1 MRLTLFVLFFFI
13 KLNSFAQQCAYDH
26 YYLFAINVHSKN
38 SNQKIPNLKMYLTDE
53 NEKASTAE
61 VRYLKNKIWTNRLD
75 TLFFWDNEFRIK
87 KDGSVPL
94 VRRNF
99 YHIGDYYVVVFRM
112 ENADLKNPLK
122 QPFYKVKIEAGENEI
137 TGTNTEQSFYL
148 PINKSVRLCN
158 NGILD
163 NFKLSTPVQSID
175 GNYLQ
180 PIDITLD
187 EYPSPG
193 VVGVAEIEPFNTYP
207 KYIIRP
213 EFVTSINTAVHNR
226 KEFKV
231 KEVNIYD
238 VDNGKLHQ
246 QIETPSKVITSFTA
260 PNRLIDTGN
269 FYQRTIKEAVDFSL
283 IMEEWRDT
291 VFNVERKKT
300 HFYVFNTVTK
310 LYEPDTLL
318 NKESDVYFYKPLQ
331 KFRRLEY
338 VVTEKSKIINTH
350 QLENKQW
357 KLIDKREELL
367 PAFKPKPKY
376 SPATCIFFNEKNH
389 RLPLKAVIGTNA
401 TITVKD
407 SFLLYNYCEDTIK
420 IISVK
425 SQHRDF
431 FSIPQLLPPKQY
443 TKLSFEG
450 IITNSSF
457 DFWTNSYASYLT
469 LEDNTI
475 LSFGINIPTI
485 SNNSKVV
492 YRTDSSIDY
501 AIAQRNDSRFNKAI
515 FTYPDGNIRAMGM
528 VKDNDTSLKA
538 GKWQYYQ
545 TGDWKIAEVVYS
557 KSITLS
563 ALNQSLNYGNAD
575 FKIKVLENGIWKEQE
590 LNDYTLYITEKTDS
604 IVAYTDSLS
613 YGFRLPYSKLPENIN
628 IQFYLLKPGERTL
641 KIGYYKTPFET
652 LQDVYAIIPD
662 FSKIKNKNQS
672 YHEVVDSI
680 IASFKKQFPK
690 TMPIVVSRSVRGVS
704 LEFLST
710 LEKRLA
716 LKALVNMPAVSLV
729 SQLFTITDK
738 QIPTHCNNNVYVEL
752 NGNNPDSLRKTA
764 LSLGFKNMRADMGNN
779 RYWLSY
785 ETKLVDETFFEA
797 YKKLTE
803 SPWVLSA
810 YFDTYMEVGLDYGKV
825 F

>member
-1 MRLTLFVLFFFI
+1 MRLIALLLFFFI

-26 YYLFAINVHSKN
+26 YYMFAINVHSKN
-38 SNQKIPNLKMYLTDE
+38 SNQKIPNLKLYLTDE
-53 NEKASTAE
+53 NGKASTAE
-61 VRYLKNKIWTNRLD
+61 VRYLKNKIWTSRLD

-99 YHIGDYYVVVFRM
+99 YTIGNWYVVVFRM

-148 PINKSVRLCN
+148 PIKKSVRLCN
-158 NGILD
+158 SGVLE
-163 NFKLSTPVQSID
+163 NFKLSIPIQSID
-175 GNYLQ
+175 GNNFQ

-193 VVGVAEIEPFNTYP
+193 VVGVAEIEPFNTYL

-213 EFVTSINTAVHNR
+213 EFETSINTAAHNR

-310 LYEPDTLL
+310 LYEPDTFL

-338 VVTEKSKIINTH
+338 VVTEKSKIINTY

-376 SPATCIFFNEKNH
+376 SPAACVVFNEKNH

-431 FSIPQLLPPKQY
+431 FSISQLLPPKQY

-450 IITNSSF
+450 IIRNSSF
-457 DFWTNSYASYLT
+457 DFWRSSYACYLT
-469 LEDNTI
+469 LEDSTI
-475 LSFGINIPTI
+475 LSFGIDIPTI

-528 VKDNDTSLKA
+528 VKGNDTSFKT

-545 TGDWKIAEVVYS
+545 TGDWKITEVVYS

-563 ALNQSLNYGNAD
+563 ALNQSINYGNAD

-590 LNDYTLYITEKTDS
+590 LNVYTLYITEKTDS
-604 IVAYTDSLS
+604 IVAYNDSLS
-613 YGFRLPYSKLPENIN
+613 YGFRLPYSKLTENIN

-641 KIGYYKTPFET
+641 KIGYYKTPFQT
-652 LQDVYAIIPD
+652 LQDQYAIIPD

-672 YHEVVDSI
+672 YDQVVDSI
-680 IASFKKQFPK
+680 IASFKKQFPQ
-690 TMPIVVSRSVRGVS
+690 TMPIVVSRNVRGIS
-704 LEFLST
+704 LEFLSIF
-710 LEKRLA
+710 EKRLA
-716 LKALVNMPAVSLV
+716 LKALVNMPAISLV
-729 SQLFTITDK
+729 TQLFTITDK

-752 NGNNPDSLRKTA
+752 NGNNPDSLRETA

-779 RYWLSY
+779 RYWLTY
-785 ETKLVDETFFEA
+785 DTKLVDETFFEA

-803 SPWVLSA
+803 SPLVLSA
-810 YFDTYMEVGLDYGKV
+810 YFDSYMEVGLD
-825 F
+825 